1 MILFSEWRKYV
12 LEHIEND
19 FSSDKILYHKQMFF
33 KNLRKIENNSKFYIK
48 LSEKLKSIYT
58 EITDTEANEYLNL
71 F

>member
-1 MILFSEWRKYV
+1 
-12 LEHIEND
+12 
-19 FSSDKILYHKQMFF
+19 MFF